1 MTIPETVYIGLG
13 SNLGDSAHI
22 LREGWELLGQ
32 HPDIRLNTISLPYLS
47 SPVGMTSNFWFTN
60 AVGRLETSCSAEG
73 ILDLLLATEVLLGR
87 VRDEKKQGY
96 QDREI
101 DLDLLYYG
109 SMVMDTP
116 RLILPH
122 PHRNDRL
129 FVLEPMAAI
138 APDFVD
144 PETGRSMAEM
154 CQQLM
159 QRIASGNVEFQEVSS
174 GSWPSQ
180 RGGYLI

>member
-1 MTIPETVYIGLG
+1 MTTEVTVYIGLG

-22 LREGWELLGQ
+22 LREGWELLGRHQ
-32 HPDIRLNTISLPYLS
+32 DITLNTISLPYLS
-47 SPVGMTSNFWFTN
+47 SPVAMTTNFWFTN
-60 AVGRLETSCSAEG
+60 AVGSLQTTCSAEE
-73 ILDLLLATEVLLGR
+73 ILDLLLATEMLLGR

-109 SMVMDTP
+109 AKVMDTP
-116 RLILPH
+116 RLTLPH

-129 FVLEPMAAI
+129 FVLEPMASI

-144 PETGRSMAEM
+144 PETGRSMAELH
-154 CQQLM
+154 QQLL
-159 QRIASGNVEFQEVSS
+159 QRIDSGTIEFQEIST
-174 GSWPSQ
+174 GAWP
-180 RGGYLI
+180 L